1 MSVHPPRETKTRRGA
16 DRRALGG
23 RRASPCG
30 GALVPLWGKSFPSWD
45 FGVSAAA
52 FAAAPRQHKP
62 PSEETVERQDSD
74 EAQTK
79 GKTRMVKFITIR
91 GTRALSATPY
101 YKGHGGV
108 RAERWCCACA
118 HCRLCVRKRTNLQP
132 LQVSVQADEILLRN
146 KLRCLNLASFG
157 GLRFYCVINL

>member
-79 GKTRMVKFITIR
+79 GKTRMVKFITSR
-91 GTRALSATPY
+91 VTRAPPRLSAPASLS
-101 YKGHGGV
+101 V
-108 RAERWCCACA
+108 RPSASRLPPPHRFAQMADFACE
-118 HCRLCVRKRTNLQP
+118 NGQP
-132 LQVSVQADEILLRN
+132 SSPSRI
-146 KLRCLNLASFG
+146 
-157 GLRFYCVINL
+157 RFCPMRFRCVIISEVSIQCFRTR

>member
-30 GALVPLWGKSFPSWD
+30 GALVPLWGQSFPSWD

-79 GKTRMVKFITIR
+79 GKNRLVKFITIR
-91 GTRALSATPY
+91 GMEHACEVVYSDLANVKAKLAVAAPAGEYTLKVYTRSGLGDAF
-101 YKGHGGV
+101 GV
-108 RAERWCCACA
+108 KVAS
-118 HCRLCVRKRTNLQP
+118 RKVT
-132 LQVSVQADEILLRN
+132 VV
-146 KLRCLNLASFG
+146 
-157 GLRFYCVINL
+157 

>member
-1 MSVHPPRETKTRRGA
+1 MGEIISLLGFWGFSGGVRR
-16 DRRALGG
+16 R
-23 RRASPCG
+23 PQTTQT
-30 GALVPLWGKSFPSWD
+30 V
-45 FGVSAAA
+45 FG
-52 FAAAPRQHKP
+52 
-62 PSEETVERQDSD
+62 ETVERQDSD

-132 LQVSVQADEILLRN
+132 LQASVQADKILLRN
-146 KLRCLNLASFG
+146 NLRCLNLASFG
-157 GLRFYCVINL
+157 GLRFYCVINCKVSYLALPNEIRGKRALLCVKRLHCVIFA

>member
-1 MSVHPPRETKTRRGA
+1 MSPYGENHFPLGILGFQRRRSPPPPDNTNRLRGNRRKTGFRRG
-16 DRRALGG
+16 
-23 RRASPCG
+23 
-30 GALVPLWGKSFPSWD
+30 
-45 FGVSAAA
+45 
-52 FAAAPRQHKP
+52 
-62 PSEETVERQDSD
+62 TNER
-74 EAQTK
+74 
-79 GKTRMVKFITIR
+79 KTRMVKFITIR

-146 KLRCLNLASFG
+146 NLRCLNLASFG
-157 GLRFYCVINL
+157 GLRFYCVINQQVSYLAFPDEIRGKRALLCVKRLHCVIFA

>member
-1 MSVHPPRETKTRRGA
+1 MKRKPAEGLTGAPLGDGAPP
-16 DRRALGG
+16 
-23 RRASPCG
+23 
-30 GALVPLWGKSFPSWD
+30 LVGVRLLWGKSFPSWD

-101 YKGHGGV
+101 HIGIPQH
-108 RAERWCCACA
+108 
-118 HCRLCVRKRTNLQP
+118 
-132 LQVSVQADEILLRN
+132 
-146 KLRCLNLASFG
+146 
-157 GLRFYCVINL
+157 